1 MFNKTI
7 KSTTTILLGT
17 VPMVLKTYNN
27 TITNNYN
34 NYNKNNIIIINYYN
48 NNLTNNIEIITR
60 ANEKFK

>member
-7 KSTTTILLGT
+7 ITTTILLGT
-17 VPMVLKTYNN
+17 VPMVLKTNIN

-34 NYNKNNIIIINYYN
+34 NSNNNNNNIIINYYN
-48 NNLTNNIEIITR
+48 NLTNNKQIKTR